1 MSNDDKNTGG
11 IGFLDQK
18 QRNELNKSTLSSSEL
33 MNNSIPRTLELG
45 NEIKSE
51 NESTNETEESQEPID
66 EIGQR
71 KAIHL
76 APIEFQLSK
85 VVRIL
90 LRAKGIDCSNEFLD
104 QLTELSLVYF
114 KEVVD
119 SLRKYTEMQR
129 RRLPSLTDTKI
140 CLRMKGVHPT
150 ALYQEAEYCK
160 KIGSKNRSRIE
171 AVERQTL
178 EIISKMEASEH
189 EYSEED
195 PSLPFIVNEHYEIA
209 ELVPKQ
215 RERPNYIP
223 SFLPDLPPDYTYQN
237 TPKYM
242 DRMSD
247 LKELRIKLVQES
259 RMTEKSLYDLV
270 EDDEKLWRKNFEQE
284 LLEMNEKEEEKQEEK
299 EKEEKDRDIDAEKE
313 KENVETIVETI
324 VEAKIPELETSPA
337 VNTSP
342 EISEIPPSIP
352 QNQTEEIKDP
362 IGAMTEV
369 KDTIGETTEANNN
382 IGAIPEVNTTIL
394 PPTLPPTDTKP
405 KEIKKFDFVE
415 YAQKRK
421 QKLERIEK
429 EIEDK
434 IKKREANIFMKAEKY
449 YSPYATVPIS
459 TEVNTYFKNIL
470 HEEFKS
476 VVKSVR
482 KAEAHKKRKIEE
494 LLVEKARKD
503 KLREQERSKNEFG
516 FNFNHMNHSL
526 DEDDSDSEDKNVP
539 NFDFGAPDIALN
551 IIDQEFENHEQINQ
565 HDVDMNDLH
574 LDMDESSHDKSH
586 DKSADYPQIQNS
598 VLPQDDDDLEAD
610 IESALESKLFDPE
623 DHNQELTNEYDNRG
637 LEIPQLTLHNL
648 QEHQINPSQ
657 DIDSDEDEFD
667 DV

>member
-1 MSNDDKNTGG
+1 MSNDDKITGG

-18 QRNELNKSTLSSSEL
+18 QRNDLNKSTLSSSEL
-33 MNNSIPRTLELG
+33 MNNSVPRTLELG

-51 NESTNETEESQEPID
+51 NESTNASGEAQEPIHD
-66 EIGQR
+66 IGQR
-71 KAIHL
+71 KSIHL

-85 VVRIL
+85 VVRIM
-90 LRAKGIDCSNEFLD
+90 LRSKGVDCTDEFLD
-104 QLTELSLVYF
+104 QLTELSLVHF

-129 RRLPSLTDTKI
+129 RRLPSLADTKI

-171 AVERQTL
+171 AVERQTM

-259 RMTEKSLYDLV
+259 RMTENSLYDLV

-284 LLEMNEKEEEKQEEK
+284 LLEMNEIEEEKEEEK
-299 EKEEKDRDIDAEKE
+299 EKETEKEKEEEIEIE
-313 KENVETIVETI
+313 KENVETKAVET
-324 VEAKIPELETSPA
+324 KIPDVETSPD
-337 VNTSP
+337 VNTFP

-352 QNQTEEIKDP
+352 QTQKEEIKDS
-362 IGAMTEV
+362 IGT
-369 KDTIGETTEANNN
+369 TTEAN
-382 IGAIPEVNTTIL
+382 PTL
-394 PPTLPPTDTKP
+394 PPTLPPTDSKP
-405 KEIKKFDFVE
+405 KEIKKFDFIE

-429 EIEDK
+429 EIHDK

-494 LLVEKARKD
+494 LLVEKARKE

-516 FNFNHMNHSL
+516 FNFKHMNHSL

-539 NFDFGAPDIALN
+539 NFDFGAPEIALN
-551 IIDQEFENHEQINQ
+551 IIDQEFENHQHINQ
-565 HDVDMNDLH
+565 HDVDMNELH
-574 LDMDESSHDKSH
+574 IDTDESSHKSH
-586 DKSADYPQIQNS
+586 DKSVEYSHIQNS
-598 VLPQDDDDLEAD
+598 VLPQNDEDLEAD
-610 IESALESKLFDPE
+610 IESALESQLFDPE
-623 DHNQELTNEYDNRG
+623 DHNQELTNEYENRG
-637 LEIPQLTLHNL
+637 SEMPHVTLNNL
-648 QEHQINPSQ
+648 QDPQISPSQ
-657 DIDSDEDEFD
+657 DLDSDEDEFD